1 MAGGVIMLAVTALVI
16 GAVCG
21 YWLYK
26 AAERDRRS
34 PLIWGIAGFLTNIIG
49 VVAYRLLVGPIVKP

>member
-16 GAVCG
+16 GGVCG

-26 AAERDRRS
+26 AAERDHRS
-34 PLIWGIAGFLTNIIG
+34 PLVWGAVGFLTSIIG
-49 VVAYRLLVGPIVKP
+49 VVVYRVAVGPIVKP